1 LPLVPSLLA
10 IAVGKAARYAVVA
23 YIFM

>member
-1 LPLVPSLLA
+1 LVPSLLA